1 MSAIIEHGH
10 NSALLVVGVSL
21 LMKQKAEIDVMT
33 IAERLRAEG
42 EFKGRYAEKI
52 RIAQELLKKKS
63 NIALIAKVTRLT
75 LSEIEKIKKELH

>member
-21 LMKQKAEIDVMT
+21 LMKKKAEIDVMT

-42 EFKGRYAEKI
+42 ESKGRYEEKI
-52 RIAQELLKKKS
+52 IMAQELLKEKS
-63 NIALIAKVTRLT
+63 DVALIAKVTRLT
-75 LSEIEKIKKELH
+75 ISEIEKIKKKLH